1 MFSTLFGFCLLGAG
15 AQAAP
20 WAEVDAIWA
29 PDAAGEWRRVERS
42 GSAVLVGETTTEVLS
57 VGLDL
62 KEGARIRTTQA
73 RVRIRLGKKGQMVV
87 RPASDVELTQG
98 GVRQAVGE
106 VFYSVEGAFR
116 VQYRGVEAAVEGTQF
131 TVGPDTGGEGVT
143 VAVGEGRVRVAAL
156 GESVVVGAGSLSEV
170 LPGGAPVPAFSMDA
184 GAQSSFRS
192 LRKQLGLPSSS
203 LAILSTQSIGALNG
217 GWNTGLRV
225 QGRMRLNPG
234 LRLVVE
240 SGLASD
246 LSYFSLHEAVGVER
260 VLGPVSVGLHGDLRL
275 GEAGDCETEVG
286 SSAQVGD
293 AGPLRETKG
302 CEGEVGLG
310 AQVGVSGSLRYRLA
324 LPNRLGIET
333 QLRIVYDSKLSGELG
348 LGVSFGF

>member
-29 PDAAGEWRRVERS
+29 PDAAGEWHRVDRS
-42 GSAVLVGETTTEVLS
+42 GAAVLVGETATEVLR

-87 RPASDVELTQG
+87 RPDSDVELTQG

-131 TVGPDTGGEGVT
+131 TVGPDTGGEGVA

-156 GESVVVGAGSLSEV
+156 GESVVVSAGKLSEV
-170 LPGGAPVPAFSMDA
+170 MPGGAPVPAFSMGA

-203 LAILSTQSIGALNG
+203 LALLSTQSLGALNG

-225 QGRMRLNPG
+225 QGRMRLKPG
-234 LRLVVE
+234 LRLVAE

-246 LSYFSLHEAVGVER
+246 FRYFSLHEAVGVER
-260 VLGPVSVGLHGDLRL
+260 VLGPVSLGLHGDLRL
-275 GEAGDCETEVG
+275 GEASD
-286 SSAQVGD
+286 
-293 AGPLRETKG
+293 
-302 CEGEVGLG
+302 CEGEVGFGAQLG
-310 AQVGVSGSLRYRLA
+310 ASGSFRYRLA
-324 LPNRLGIET
+324 LPNRMGIET

-348 LGVSFGF
+348 LGVSFGS